1 MRDPGNLMF
10 SNEPVKGKPA
20 MKNTLTSVMIAG
32 DREIAVKHLGHG
44 NVEVTITSAELLNMT
59 DDELVE
65 RRNHL
70 LTELEVTEDELV
82 ERRDHRL
89 AELEVTEE
97 VMINEQIETL
107 MIDKEENLDMMLN
120 EQPDNSDGSDVF
132 LSVPPN
138 MNIGYAADILAYCM
152 SMYPNN
158 DVSFYQGPLDLR
170 RNYVD
175 NTISLVVSRERLKNA
190 NVGELVEYI
199 RRHYPEYALQ
209 LSIN

>member
-1 MRDPGNLMF
+1 MQDPGNLMF
-10 SNEPVKGKPA
+10 SNEPVKGKLA

-70 LTELEVTEDELV
+70 LTELEVTEE
-82 ERRDHRL
+82 
-89 AELEVTEE
+89 A
-97 VMINEQIETL
+97 MINEQTETL
-107 MIDKEENLDMMLN
+107 MIDKEEYLDMMLN
-120 EQPDNSDGSDVF
+120 EQPEDSDGSDVF

-138 MNIGYAADILAYCM
+138 MNGGYDADILAFCM

>member
-1 MRDPGNLMF
+1 
-10 SNEPVKGKPA
+10 
-20 MKNTLTSVMIAG
+20 MKNTPTSTMTAGGYLTVAT
-32 DREIAVKHLGHG
+32 HLGHG
-44 NVEVTITSAELLNMT
+44 NVEVTLTSAELLNMT

-65 RRNHL
+65 RRNRL

-152 SMYPNN
+152 SMYPDN
-158 DVSFYQGPLDLR
+158 DVSFYQGPLDFR
-170 RNYVD
+170 PDYVN
-175 NTISLVVSRERLKNA
+175 NTISLVVTRESLENA
-190 NVGELVEYI
+190 NVSELVEYI

>member
-1 MRDPGNLMF
+1 
-10 SNEPVKGKPA
+10 

-32 DREIAVKHLGHG
+32 DREIAAKHLGHG
-44 NVEVTITSAELLNMT
+44 NVEVTLTGAELLNMT

-97 VMINEQIETL
+97 VMINEQTETL

-120 EQPDNSDGSDVF
+120 EQPEDSDGSDVF

-138 MNIGYAADILAYCM
+138 MNGGSAADILAYCL
-152 SMYPNN
+152 SMYPDN
-158 DVSFYQGPLDLR
+158 DVSFYQGPLDFR
-170 RNYVD
+170 PDYVN
-175 NTISLVVSRERLKNA
+175 NTISLVVTRESLENA
-190 NVGELVEYI
+190 NVSELVEYI

>member
-1 MRDPGNLMF
+1 
-10 SNEPVKGKPA
+10 

-65 RRNHL
+65 RRDHL
-70 LTELEVTEDELV
+70 
-82 ERRDHRL
+82 L

-97 VMINEQIETL
+97 AMINEQTETL
-107 MIDKEENLDMMLN
+107 MIDKEEYLDMMLN
-120 EQPDNSDGSDVF
+120 EQPEDSDGSDVF

-138 MNIGYAADILAYCM
+138 MNGGSAADILAYCL
-152 SMYPNN
+152 SMYPDN
-158 DVSFYQGPLDLR
+158 DVSFYQGPLDFR
-170 RNYVD
+170 PDYVN
-175 NTISLVVSRERLKNA
+175 NTISLVVTRESLENA
-190 NVGELVEYI
+190 NVSELVEYI
-199 RRHYPEYALQ
+199 RRHYLEYALQ

>member
-1 MRDPGNLMF
+1 
-10 SNEPVKGKPA
+10 
-20 MKNTLTSVMIAG
+20 MKNTLTSAMTAG
-32 DREIAVKHLGHG
+32 DREIAAKHLGHG
-44 NVEVTITSAELLNMT
+44 NVGITLTGAELLNMT

-97 VMINEQIETL
+97 VMINEQT
-107 MIDKEENLDMMLN
+107 
-120 EQPDNSDGSDVF
+120 DNSDGSDVF

-175 NTISLVVSRERLKNA
+175 NTISLVITRERLKNA
-190 NVGELVEYI
+190 NVGELIEYI

-209 LSIN
+209 LSVN